1 MKKKLIAIIKILIPV
16 IIGVL
21 AGVGVD
27 LAIRPTQE
35 GEVKVEASYTTLELS
50 EKQVPAVVEDENGN
64 TSEIDLPTVES
75 VEGEQVSDEEL
86 DFGQGAFYDTS
97 SPTAFKNS
105 TLGKCIDFDSKF
117 GAQCV
122 DLAQAFVKSYANRW
136 WSTCGTGAARGL
148 WDCRDKNAG
157 EDFELITD
165 QNQLQAGDIVV
176 FNGGQYG
183 HVGMAMGP
191 ASNGYVALL
200 GENQGGKGCSGGG
213 AATNMINMSLATF
226 RGAFRPKAYV
236 VVEPKPEPTPAPVT
250 HSTVTK
256 KCESWTLKKGDTLGK
271 IMLYCEGKVEWGQAM
286 EEYAK
291 TWYSPKHN
299 GLVVWDGWHLT
310 ANGVGLY
317 AGDTIV
323 RKNS

>member
-1 MKKKLIAIIKILIPV
+1 MKKKLITIIKILIPV

-21 AGVGVD
+21 AGFGVD
-27 LAIRPTQE
+27 IAIRPTQE

-64 TSEIDLPTVES
+64 TSEVELPTVES

-105 TLGKCIDFDSKF
+105 TLGKCIDMDGKYGS
-117 GAQCV
+117 QCV

-191 ASNGYVALL
+191 ANNGYVALL

-226 RGAFRPKAYV
+226 RGAFRPKDYI
-236 VVEPKPEPTPAPVT
+236 VVEPEPEPTPAPT
-250 HSTVTK
+250 TTTDSAN
-256 KCESWTLKKGDTLGK
+256 KCESWNLKKGDTLGK
-271 IMLYCEGKVEWGQAM
+271 IMLYCEGKVEWGEAM
-286 EEYAK
+286 NDYAMRWVDEETGVIVFNGWN
-291 TWYSPKHN
+291 TWP
-299 GLVVWDGWHLT
+299 
-310 ANGVGLY
+310 GVGLY
-317 AGDTIV
+317 AGHTIIY
-323 RKNS
+323 KAGD